1 MIGHSLPNDTFN
13 IVKDKGKVFISQE
26 KGKPIVQHELNI
38 DTIAIL
44 KYKINSEVF
53 TISEEEREEMNTLEK
68 IFVTVGDNKDYSEV
82 FFPERYF
89 ENTPMIGRPFLHGLF
104 DCYTLVKDYFKRN
117 FNLILPTNLQRTWEW
132 WNTGSNLYLEHANN
146 YEFKETKDIKK
157 HDVLVMSLSS
167 PVPNH
172 GAIYLGDNKIMH
184 HVAGRFSTIEEFS
197 SIYKHK
203 LSVILRNKN
212 INDN

>member
-1 MIGHSLPNDTFN
+1 MIGHSLPNDTFD
-13 IVKDKGKVFISQE
+13 IVKDKGKIFISQE
-26 KGKPIVQHELNI
+26 KGKPIVQNEVNEN
-38 DTIAIL
+38 TIAIL
-44 KYKINSEVF
+44 KYKFNSEVF
-53 TISEEEREEMNTLEK
+53 TISEEERTEMNTVKK
-68 IFVTVGDNKDYSEV
+68 IFVTVGDSKDYSEV

-132 WNTGSNLYLEHANN
+132 WNTGSNLYLEHANS
-146 YEFKETKDIKK
+146 YGFTEAKDIKK
-157 HDVLVMSLSS
+157 HDLLVMSLSS

-184 HVAGRFSTIEEFS
+184 HVAGRFSTIEEFGS
-197 SIYKHK
+197 MYKYK
-203 LSVILRNKN
+203 LSVILRNES